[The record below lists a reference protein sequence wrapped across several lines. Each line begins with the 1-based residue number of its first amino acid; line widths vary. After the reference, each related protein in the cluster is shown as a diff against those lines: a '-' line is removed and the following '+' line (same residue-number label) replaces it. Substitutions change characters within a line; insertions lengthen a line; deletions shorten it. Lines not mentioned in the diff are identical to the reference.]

1 VGRLALKLLP
11 LVALI
16 AFGAWVAAPA
26 LSTQRYLP
34 EAHDFEQPLPA
45 VAKLAPAA
53 DASSAAKHGEE
64 PVRYRSPVI
73 DAPAR
78 FDLVGVAGEM
88 RPLEYRARP
97 AGGEWSD
104 WIEAHSGDPVYF
116 GGADQVQVRSRG
128 IHPHGRLHYVN
139 VSGSETAAQRALTGA
154 RETIN
159 SAFISVS
166 SVTSAGAAPSEPD
179 MVSRAS
185 WGANRDNGGCKPRN
199 SPAYGKVKSA
209 IVHHTVSAND
219 YSADEAPGIV
229 LGICRFHRNGNGW
242 SDMGYN
248 FLVDRFGKIYVGRA
262 GGPSKAVVGAQAQGY
277 NAQTTGAS
285 SIGTHTKRP
294 IRDEAMD
301 AFVRLLAWKLAFHG
315 TRATGKT
322 KLVSA
327 GGSLNRYPS
336 GKRIHV
342 RRISGHGRFD
352 KTACPGRALR
362 HQLKEMRKL
371 TQARI
376 EGSAALVPRRADP
389 PAYSAAR

>member
-1 VGRLALKLLP
+1 MARLGLKLVP
-11 LVALI
+11 LGAVVTLA
-16 AFGAWVAAPA
+16 AWVAAPA

-34 EAHDFEQPLPA
+34 EADDFEQPLPA
-45 VAKLAPAA
+45 LSKVGGGGATAATAKRAE
-53 DASSAAKHGEE
+53 G

-78 FDLVGVAGEM
+78 FDLAGVAGEM
-88 RPLEYRARP
+88 KPLEYRARP
-97 AGGEWSD
+97 EGGEWSD
-104 WIEAHSGDPVYF
+104 WLETSSGDPVYF
-116 GGADQVQVRSRG
+116 GGADQIQVRSRG
-128 IHPHGRLHYVN
+128 ARPRGRLHYVN
-139 VSGSETAAQRALTGA
+139 VSGSETAAGRLLSGA
-154 RETIN
+154 REAIN
-159 SAFISVS
+159 SAFISVA
-166 SVTSAGAAPSEPD
+166 SVAPAGAAPSEPD
-179 MVSRAS
+179 MVSRAA
-185 WGANRDNGGCKPRN
+185 WGANRDKGGCKPRN
-199 SPAYGKVKSA
+199 RPAYGTVKAA

-219 YSADEAPGIV
+219 YTADEAPGIV

-285 SIGTHTKRP
+285 SIGTHTKHP
-294 IRDEAMD
+294 ISADAMD
-301 AFVRLLAWKLAFHG
+301 AFVRLLSWKLALHG
-315 TRATGKT
+315 THGSGKT

-352 KTACPGRALR
+352 KTECPGRALK
-362 HQLKEMRKL
+362 HQLKEVRRR
-371 TQARI
+371 TQKRI
-376 EGSAALVPRRADP
+376 KGSGGGASGGTTSRR
-389 PAYSAAR
+389 